1 MRVIFFKKAK
11 TISEFFTLSS
21 YEGVSEPEPEP
32 ESVEP
37 KLSFPLFPTTSK
49 KYFYGI
55 TFIEQLLSF
64 HTKLSHFL
72 KLYYRAGAEDGS
84 GARAKIK

>member
-1 MRVIFFKKAK
+1 MGSVA
-11 TISEFFTLSS
+11 
-21 YEGVSEPEPEP
+21 EP
-32 ESVEP
+32 ESAEP

-49 KYFYGI
+49 NDFYGI
-55 TFIEQLLSF
+55 TFIEQFLSC

-72 KLYYRAGAEDGS
+72 KLYYTRAGAEDGS